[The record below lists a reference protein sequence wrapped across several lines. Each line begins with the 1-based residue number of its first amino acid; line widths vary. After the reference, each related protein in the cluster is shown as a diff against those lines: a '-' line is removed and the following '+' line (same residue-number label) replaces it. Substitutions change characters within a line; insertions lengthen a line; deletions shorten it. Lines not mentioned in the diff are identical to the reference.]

1 MNHTTDDLM
10 EALLSKQELPQ
21 YFAENEGELL
31 QQSLAQQLN
40 ALLES
45 HGLKK
50 SAVIAGAQIE
60 RSYGYQL
67 FSGRKETPSRDVL
80 LSLALSMQLTLPEV
94 QALLRTAHMAMLYP
108 RVRRDSILIHALVE
122 KSTVIQCNTVL
133 ESYGEPILGEEP

>member
-1 MNHTTDDLM
+1 MKHTTDDLM

-21 YFAENEGELL
+21 YFAENEDELL

-40 ALLES
+40 ALVEA
-45 HGLKK
+45 HGL
-50 SAVIAGAQIE
+50 AGAQVE

-67 FSGRKETPSRDVL
+67 FSVRRGMPSRDVL
-80 LSLALSMQLTLPEV
+80 LSLALSMQLTLPET
-94 QALLRTAHMAMLYP
+94 QTLLRTAHMAMLYP

-133 ESYGEPILGEEP
+133 ESYGEPILGEES